1 MKRFQMLVSRRV
13 SLRIHR
19 SQSTLT
25 ANQQKLMAR
34 GLPKKQPIQGVQ
46 NIVVVAS
53 GKGGVG
59 KSTTT
64 VNLAMAVM
72 ASQKGK
78 SVGIL
83 DVDVFGPSIP
93 KMMNLSGEPRV
104 TKENLMIP
112 QVNYG
117 IKCMSMGFLVDENS
131 PIVWRGP
138 MVISAIQKLLFQVQW
153 GHLDYLFI
161 DMPPGTGDTQLSISQ
176 LIQINGAVIVT
187 TPQDIALLDARR
199 GAEMFKKV
207 DIPILGLVQN
217 MSQFVCPTCEHVT
230 HVFGDNGAMKL
241 VKDMNIELLGD
252 VPLHLEIRETSDQGI
267 PVVAA
272 NPSSPQSL
280 AYCNIAS
287 KITEKLPT

>member
-1 MKRFQMLVSRRV
+1 
-13 SLRIHR
+13 
-19 SQSTLT
+19 
-25 ANQQKLMAR
+25 
-34 GLPKKQPIQGVQ
+34 
-46 NIVVVAS
+46 
-53 GKGGVG
+53 
-59 KSTTT
+59 
-64 VNLAMAVM
+64 
-72 ASQKGK
+72 
-78 SVGIL
+78 
-83 DVDVFGPSIP
+83 
-93 KMMNLSGEPRV
+93 MMNLSGEPRV

-217 MSQFVCPTCEHVT
+217 MSQFVCPKCEHVT